1 MNIKNYTL
9 GITWFILHLFC
20 STTNDLISKYVGGN
34 LHSFEISFFRFFF
47 SALGLIPFILY
58 QGASSIKSY
67 NLFIH
72 FIRGALL
79 FLGISAWTYG
89 LSFTHVSTATV
100 ISFSIPIFTLVMATF
115 FLEEKILWQ
124 RWLVTIIGFIG
135 IVITLKPNAS
145 DFNPEVLI
153 FVVAAISFAALD
165 IINKKFV
172 IQESM
177 ISMMFYSSAITAA
190 LSIMPAVY
198 YWQTPTWHD
207 LLLLFILGA
216 ISANLILFFILKA
229 FTLVDATAIA
239 PYRYLEL
246 IISSSASY
254 LIFGDLPP
262 KTTLYGALILIPSTL
277 FVIYSENKECQERA
291 V

>member
-1 MNIKNYTL
+1 ML

-20 STTNDLISKYVGGN
+20 STTNDMISKYVGSN
-34 LHSFEISFFRFFF
+34 LHSFEVSFFRFLF
-47 SALGLIPFILY
+47 STIGLIPFILY
-58 QGASSIKSY
+58 QGINSIKSY

-79 FLGISAWTYG
+79 FFGITAWTYG
-89 LSFTHVSTATV
+89 LSLAHVSTATV

-124 RWLVTIIGFIG
+124 RWLVTIVGFIG
-135 IVITLKPNAS
+135 IMITLRPHAN

-177 ISMMFYSSAITAA
+177 ISMMFYSSAVTAG
-190 LSIMPAVY
+190 LSIVPAIY

-207 LLLLFILGA
+207 LVLLFILGA
-216 ISANLILFFILKA
+216 VSANLILFFILKA
-229 FTLVDATAIA
+229 FALVDATAIA

-246 IISSSASY
+246 IISSVASY

-277 FVIYSENKECQERA
+277 FVVYSENKEHKEKLA
-291 V
+291 